1 MPNPYALSLIAY
13 NPPAYENAC
22 IRLKKVVTYGRD
34 EAAELRGPLLR
45 RRSCFELP
53 FYRLRPDDHTS
64 HSKTPMR
71 WLPSFLDTTRAFDLF
86 VPSRGATGTSC
97 CGKASRS
104 ARSES
109 KT

>member
-1 MPNPYALSLIAY
+1 MAETR
-13 NPPAYENAC
+13 PPSFAVRY
-22 IRLKKVVTYGRD
+22 YGGD
-34 EAAELRGPLLR
+34 LA
-45 RRSCFELP
+45 FELP

-71 WLPSFLDTTRAFDLF
+71 WLTSFLDTTRAFDLF

-109 KT
+109 KTIHPGYLGLGDEFWA